1 MAQFDGRPG
10 ALPITAYYKGA
21 FGMVFNFT
29 SGGTAYPLTGAGA
42 AFVIYEK
49 NGTAALTLSGG
60 SGLTINEAGGSITL
74 GITNAQ
80 MVALAT
86 QEYNYEF
93 ILTLSGGNVWPV
105 LDSVFN
111 VSENGQA
118 SYSGDTVTV
127 ALDGNSI
134 SLTILPAAGDVGSGG
149 GVNDGDTLA
158 TGLTFPNTGLHIL
171 DTNAT
176 HDLIIT
182 PGSNLTA
189 DRTLT
194 VTTGDADRTL
204 TLSGNTTLSG
214 GTHSGTNTGD
224 QTITLSGDV
233 SGSGTGAITATISA
247 LDAAKIADG
256 TVSNTEFQYLNG
268 VTGGVQGQIDGKA
281 ATSHTHAISDV
292 TSLQTALDGKVDE
305 NAPIT
310 GATKTKITYAANGLV
325 TAGADAT
332 TADIADSSNKRY
344 VTDAQLTVIGNT
356 SGTNTGDQTSVTGNA
371 GTVTVADAAADT
383 TTWVL
388 LGRSQTGSLS
398 PATDAGLTYNAST
411 NALTATTFVGALN
424 GNADTVTGFSGTHS
438 GTSSGTNTGD
448 QDLSVLQPK
457 DATLT
462 ALAALTIAADTLTIG
477 TGADAFSQ
485 TSFAA
490 NTFPAKASTGSLV
503 AKTITDFGL
512 SLVDDATASDARTTL
527 GLGSLAT
534 QSGTFSG
541 TSSGTNT
548 GDQSLFSTIAV
559 SGQSN
564 VSADSTGDTLTLVAG
579 TNVTITTDASTDSIT
594 INATGGGSGDVAT
607 DTIWDAKGDL
617 AVGTGANNA
626 AKLTVGANGK
636 QIYADSGES
645 TGLRWGPDV
654 ISPSQITS
662 DQDDYA
668 PTGWADAQIVRLDGD
683 NGIRAITSMAA
694 GYSGEIKQLIN
705 VGSYPIYFPGQHP
718 DGTAANRIDAS
729 TDFILFPKLSARIMY
744 DGTSSRWRILDA
756 ERSRSI
762 GKVVYYQQ
770 SPGSITAGDHNT
782 FTWGGTTGS
791 VSASAPSSPRPGRY
805 SLTTS
810 TSSTGDAW
818 AGFSKLS
825 SNEFT
830 AFGDAHI
837 WADFHCWLDD
847 LSDGT
852 ETYTATWSISSAMNT
867 AGAANNTVGIRYSH
881 GTNSGKFQGFSR
893 DNAGSE
899 TPVDLG
905 ITVAADTL
913 YSLRVEI
920 DKAKAEARFYIDG
933 VMCGRVAANMPNAV
947 SAGTG
952 CSILKSAGT
961 TSRALSL
968 FNISSGAIYP

>member
-1 MAQFDGRPG
+1 MSNVTVKIGAVVAKITVRGGATVDVGRLIP
-10 ALPITAYYKGA
+10 A
-21 FGMVFNFT
+21 
-29 SGGTAYPLTGAGA
+29 GGTTGQGIIKSSNTDYDIEWSDTAGGGGATWGSITGTLSDQTDLDTALDNKQPLDAELTAIAGLTSAADKAPYFTGS
-42 AFVIYEK
+42 
-49 NGTAALTLSGG
+49 GTAALAD
-60 SGLTINEAGGSITL
+60 LTTFGRNLIDDADASAARTTL
-74 GITNAQ
+74 GLGTA
-80 MVALAT
+80 AT
-86 QEYNYEF
+86 SA
-93 ILTLSGGNVWPV
+93 T
-105 LDSVFN
+105 
-111 VSENGQA
+111 
-118 SYSGDTVTV
+118 GDF
-127 ALDGNSI
+127 
-134 SLTILPAAGDVGSGG
+134 AAAVHTHAIGDV
-149 GVNDGDTLA
+149 
-158 TGLTFPNTGLHIL
+158 TGLQ
-171 DTNAT
+171 
-176 HDLIIT
+176 
-182 PGSNLTA
+182 TA
-189 DRTLT
+189 
-194 VTTGDADRTL
+194 
-204 TLSGNTTLSG
+204 
-214 GTHSGTNTGD
+214 
-224 QTITLSGDV
+224 
-233 SGSGTGAITATISA
+233 
-247 LDAAKIADG
+247 
-256 TVSNTEFQYLNG
+256 
-268 VTGGVQGQIDGKA
+268 IDGKA

-292 TSLQTALDGKVDE
+292 TGLQTALDGKVDE

-310 GATKTKITYAANGLV
+310 GATKTKITYGANGLV

-388 LGRSQTGSLS
+388 LGRSQTGNIA

-477 TGADAFSQ
+477 TGADAFYQ
-485 TSFAA
+485 TTFAA

-564 VSADSTGDTLTLVAG
+564 VVADSTGDTLTLVAG

-594 INATGGGSGDVAT
+594 INATGGGSGDVST

-617 AVGTGANNA
+617 AVGTGSNTA

-654 ISPSQITS
+654 ISPSQITA

-705 VGSYPIYFPGQHP
+705 VGSYPIYFPGEHP
-718 DGTAANRIDAS
+718 DGTAANRVDAEK
-729 TDFILFPKLSARIMY
+729 DIILFPKKSVQIYY
-744 DGTSSRWRILDA
+744 DGTASRWRILGYEGGTKD
-756 ERSRSI
+756 
-762 GKVVYYQQ
+762 GKSMLYDIF
-770 SPGSITAGDHNT
+770 PGTSTAGDFGDRT
-782 FTWGGTTGS
+782 FTAINSGSTTGANA
-791 VSASAPSSPRPGRY
+791 ASGYPGY
-805 SLTTS
+805 YQLNTLTNTNGGA
-810 TSSTGDAW
+810 TISTGKT
-818 AGFSKLS
+818 SIQMSYLS
-825 SNEFT
+825 N
-830 AFGDAHI
+830 AHI
-837 WADFHCWLDD
+837 FAEAFISIPT

-852 ETYTATWSISSAMNT
+852 NTYEIGLQITESPTST
-867 AGAANNTVGIRYSH
+867 TLVPNNTIGIRYSH
-881 GTNSGKFQGFSR
+881 GTNSGKFQGYNK
-893 DNAGSE
+893 DNAGAES
-899 TPVDLG
+899 TGVDLG
-905 ITVAADTL
+905 VTVATATL
-913 YSLRVEI
+913 YKLRVEI
-920 DKAKAEARFYIDG
+920 DKAKSESRFYVDG
-933 VMCGRVAANMPNAV
+933 VFCGRATSNIPNSVAVGARAIIV
-947 SAGTG
+947 
-952 CSILKSAGT
+952 KSAGA
-961 TSRALSL
+961 SARSLQLHNLSA
-968 FNISSGAIYP
+968 GAIYP

>member
-1 MAQFDGRPG
+1 MSNVTVKIGAVVAKITVRGGATVDVGRLIP
-10 ALPITAYYKGA
+10 A
-21 FGMVFNFT
+21 
-29 SGGTAYPLTGAGA
+29 GGTTGQGIIKSSNTDYDIEWSDTAGGGGATWGSITGTLSDQTDLDTALDNKQPLDAELTAIAGLTSAADKAPYFTGS
-42 AFVIYEK
+42 
-49 NGTAALTLSGG
+49 GTAALAD
-60 SGLTINEAGGSITL
+60 LTTFGRNLIDDADASAARTTL
-74 GITNAQ
+74 GLGTA
-80 MVALAT
+80 AT
-86 QEYNYEF
+86 SA
-93 ILTLSGGNVWPV
+93 T
-105 LDSVFN
+105 
-111 VSENGQA
+111 
-118 SYSGDTVTV
+118 GDF
-127 ALDGNSI
+127 
-134 SLTILPAAGDVGSGG
+134 AAAVHTHAIGDV
-149 GVNDGDTLA
+149 
-158 TGLTFPNTGLHIL
+158 TGLQ
-171 DTNAT
+171 
-176 HDLIIT
+176 
-182 PGSNLTA
+182 TA
-189 DRTLT
+189 
-194 VTTGDADRTL
+194 
-204 TLSGNTTLSG
+204 
-214 GTHSGTNTGD
+214 
-224 QTITLSGDV
+224 
-233 SGSGTGAITATISA
+233 
-247 LDAAKIADG
+247 
-256 TVSNTEFQYLNG
+256 
-268 VTGGVQGQIDGKA
+268 IDGKA

-292 TSLQTALDGKVDE
+292 TGLQTALDGKVDE

-310 GATKTKITYAANGLV
+310 GATKTKITYGANGLV

-388 LGRSQTGSLS
+388 LGRSQTGNIA

-527 GLGSLAT
+527 GLGTLAT

-564 VSADSTGDTLTLVAG
+564 VVADSTGDTLTLVAG

-594 INATGGGSGDVAT
+594 INATGGGSGDVST

-617 AVGTGANNA
+617 AVGTGANTA

-654 ISPSQITS
+654 ISPSQITA

-683 NGIRAITSMAA
+683 NGMRAITSMAA

-705 VGSYPIYFPGQHP
+705 IGSYPIYFPGQHP

-744 DGTSSRWRILDA
+744 DGTSSRWRMLDA
-756 ERSRSI
+756 EGSRAI
-762 GKVVYYQQ
+762 GKTLYYQQ
-770 SPGSITAGDHNT
+770 SPGSVTAGDYST
-782 FTWGGTTGS
+782 FTWGSTSGTFGG
-791 VSASAPSSPRPGRY
+791 SAPNSPRPARY
-805 SLTTS
+805 SMSTS

-818 AGFSKLS
+818 AGFSKIS
-825 SNEFT
+825 GNEFS
-830 AFGDAHI
+830 AFSDAHI
-837 WADFHCWLDD
+837 WADYHFWLDD

-852 ETYTATWSISSAMNT
+852 ETYTATWSISSAINT
-867 AGAANNTVGIRYSH
+867 VGAANNTVGIRYSH

-899 TPVDLG
+899 TTTDLG
-905 ITVAADTL
+905 VTVAADTF
-913 YSLRVEI
+913 YNLRVEI
-920 DKAKAEARFYIDG
+920 DKGNTESRFYING
-933 VMCGRVAANMPNAV
+933 VMCGRVAANMPTAVNAA
-947 SAGTG
+947 AG
-952 CSILKSAGT
+952 CNILKSAGT
-961 TSRALSL
+961 TARILSL
-968 FNISSGAIYP
+968 FSMSAGAIYP